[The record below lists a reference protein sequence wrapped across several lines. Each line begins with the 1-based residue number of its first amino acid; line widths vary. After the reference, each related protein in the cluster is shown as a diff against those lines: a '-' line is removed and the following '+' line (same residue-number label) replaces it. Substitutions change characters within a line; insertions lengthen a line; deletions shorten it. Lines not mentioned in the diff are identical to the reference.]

1 MNGILLGWSVLATML
16 ALGLGVLAWFLLFI
30 AARLIWGAHV
40 AWIESAEPR
49 KAIVKRD
56 AKNLTEWVR
65 ALLPRKVKA

>member
-1 MNGILLGWSVLATML
+1 MNGLLLGWTVLATML
-16 ALGLGVLAWFLLFI
+16 ALGVGVLSWFLLFLLG
-30 AARLIWGAHV
+30 RLIWGVHV
-40 AWIESAEPR
+40 AWIDSAEPR